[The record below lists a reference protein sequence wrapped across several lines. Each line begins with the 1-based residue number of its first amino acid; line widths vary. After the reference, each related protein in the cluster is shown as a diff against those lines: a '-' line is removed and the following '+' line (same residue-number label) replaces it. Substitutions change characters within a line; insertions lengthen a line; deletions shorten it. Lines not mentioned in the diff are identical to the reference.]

1 MEKMQALVFHAP
13 GDIRVEE
20 VPKPALE
27 KVDDAIVKVTTST
40 ICGTDLHIWKGE
52 YPVKPGLIIG
62 HEFVGMVEEVGS
74 QVSRFKPGDRVAVSC
89 ITQCGKCFY
98 CTQGVYSQCIDGGWR
113 FGNNLNGAQAE
124 YVRVPY
130 ADMSMHLIP
139 DELED
144 EDVLFVG
151 DILSTAYFGAENANI
166 KPGDVVVVV
175 GAGPVGQCA
184 IVSAKL
190 FGPGYIIAV
199 GRKEKSRVEMAK
211 QFGADEVILSS
222 EEDPIAKIKKI
233 TGGLGADVSIEC
245 VGNTPTFNIAL
256 DAVRPGGNIS
266 LIGVFSNPVTLALE
280 KLWIMNQ
287 KISYGLVNANRIPQ
301 LIQLIKSGKINLRP
315 LITHTFP
322 LSEAVH
328 AYEVFGKKIDNAL
341 KVVLKP

>member
-1 MEKMQALVFHAP
+1 MEKMKAVVFHAP
-13 GDIRVEE
+13 GDIRYEE
-20 VPKPALE
+20 VPKPTLE
-27 KVDDAIVKVTTST
+27 SANDAIIRVTTST
-40 ICGTDLHIWKGE
+40 ICGTDLHILKGE

-62 HEFVGMVEEVGS
+62 HEFVGIVEEVGS

-98 CTQGVYSQCIDGGWR
+98 CKRGIYSQCIDGGWR
-113 FGNNLNGAQAE
+113 FGNNLNGSQAD

-130 ADMSMHLIP
+130 ADQGMHLIP

-151 DILSTAYFGAENANI
+151 DILSTAYLGAENARI

-184 IVSAKL
+184 VVCAKL
-190 FGPGYIIAV
+190 FGAGYIISV
-199 GRKEKSRVEMAK
+199 GRKERNRVEMAK

-222 EEDPIAKIKKI
+222 EEDPVAKIKKI

-245 VGNTPTFNIAL
+245 VGSTATYEIAR
-256 DAVRPGGNIS
+256 DAVCPGGNIS
-266 LIGVFSNPVTLALE
+266 LLGVFSESVTLPLE
-280 KLWIMNQ
+280 KLWIKNQ
-287 KISYGLVNANRIPQ
+287 NIAWGLVNANRIPQ
-301 LIQLIKSGKINLRP
+301 LIKLIQSGKINLRP

-322 LSEAVH
+322 LSEVLKG
-328 AYEVFGKKIDNAL
+328 YEVFGKKIDNAMKVAL
-341 KVVLKP
+341 KG